1 MPIDSKAREIKKKVK
16 ELSEILRISKPV
28 QSSSSSP
35 DIELI
40 KTFKEI
46 IDINN
51 PLFKLSIEDFEK
63 MCKDENTF
71 DKKVNEL
78 KKYIEEKK
86 LKKICKNIQIFK
98 DNIDSSPNTI
108 KEKMKIKKT
117 NIIDLPDNILN
128 NVVEIFEKLLKY
140 ELLDWIPIEKLDWD
154 KLLLNPNAYDF
165 LSLPENREKINW
177 DWKQLSKNPN
187 ISKLIK
193 KLKIFNKKSISGN
206 SKSRNSIF
214 SDSKSGDSKSGDS
227 KSGDSKSG
235 DDDSFILNARDNLDW
250 KEISKHSVAIKLL
263 LKNKDKIVWEGF
275 SENTSPEAIKIL
287 KKKWEKEK
295 SLMRNDIVKYNEM
308 KNNREIISW
317 RSLSKNI
324 NAIDLLREKIEQEKK
339 LENGQYNRLGVDE
352 KIDWRSL
359 SENSEAIEL
368 LLKNKDKI
376 VWEWFS
382 ENTSPEAIKLFK
394 ERIIYENSLLESKY
408 YKFGDLG
415 NDKISWQRLSKNPI
429 AIEILKQNPD
439 KISFLY
445 FSENSE
451 AIDILSLPENYDK
464 IFWKAL
470 SQNINAMNLLRDKFY
485 KEEQEQDKLPKQN
498 YSNKFINWNNLS
510 MNPSIFTLK

>member
-1 MPIDSKAREIKKKVK
+1 MFVDSNVREKKKK
-16 ELSEILRISKPV
+16 ANILSKILRIDQPV
-28 QSSSSSP
+28 QSKNSSSSP

-40 KTFKEI
+40 KKLKEKLD
-46 IDINN
+46 IDN
-51 PLFKLSIEDFEK
+51 PLLRLSIEDYEK
-63 MCKDENTF
+63 MCENKILF
-71 DKKVNEL
+71 NMMVKVLDTN
-78 KKYIEEKK
+78 KKK
-86 LKKICKNIQIFK
+86 LAKICKNINILK
-98 DNIDSSPNTI
+98 DNINSSPESI
-108 KEKMKIKKT
+108 KNKMNMKKMS
-117 NIIDLPDNILN
+117 ILDLPDDILN

-295 SLMRNDIVKYNEM
+295 SLMINDIVKYNEM
-308 KNNREIISW
+308 KNNCEIISW
-317 RSLSKNI
+317 QSLSKNI
-324 NAIDLLREKIEQEKK
+324 NAIDLLREKIEQEKIL

-352 KIDWRSL
+352 KIDWQSL

-368 LLKNKDKI
+368 LEGNKNKI
-376 VWEWFS
+376 RWYYLS
-382 ENTSPEAIKLFK
+382 SNTNPKTIELLK
-394 ERIIYENSLLESKY
+394 ERIIYENSLLESEY
-408 YKFGDLG
+408 YKLRD
-415 NDKISWQRLSKNPI
+415 NISWERLSKNPI
-429 AIEILKQNPD
+429 AIEILKQNPN
-439 KISFLY
+439 KISLLY

-464 IFWKAL
+464 IFWRAL

-485 KEEQEQDKLPKQN
+485 KEEQEQDKLPKKN